1 LHYIALDECGA
12 RGSIGVRQ
20 CPCNRP
26 WAQLAL
32 YLSPSCAAMQ
42 QCVQVFA
49 TPVLGAMPRS
59 ISGRTMPFIMF
70 SLQGLN
76 TRLVGA
82 LVKVQHRQPA
92 SLATGVCPAT
102 QVRLTLGKLVLL
114 MPARYVETSLP
125 WWTVLVGVGCELCLA
140 ICVLQQY
147 INRHEVLLTACQ
159 DGPAGMS
166 TMRVNCTNVSTV
178 ESNEH
183 WLTATWAV
191 YTSTLLH
198 LL

>member
-1 LHYIALDECGA
+1 
-12 RGSIGVRQ
+12 
-20 CPCNRP
+20 
-26 WAQLAL
+26 
-32 YLSPSCAAMQ
+32 
-42 QCVQVFA
+42 
-49 TPVLGAMPRS
+49 
-59 ISGRTMPFIMF
+59 MPFIMF

-76 TRLVGA
+76 TGLAGA
-82 LVKVQHRQPA
+82 LVKVQHWHPKPA
-92 SLATGVCPAT
+92 LATGVCPLLLAVT
-102 QVRLTLGKLVLL
+102 QVGLALGKLVLL
-114 MPARYVETSLP
+114 MPARYVETSFL

-140 ICVLQQY
+140 ICELQQY

-178 ESNEH
+178 ESNGH